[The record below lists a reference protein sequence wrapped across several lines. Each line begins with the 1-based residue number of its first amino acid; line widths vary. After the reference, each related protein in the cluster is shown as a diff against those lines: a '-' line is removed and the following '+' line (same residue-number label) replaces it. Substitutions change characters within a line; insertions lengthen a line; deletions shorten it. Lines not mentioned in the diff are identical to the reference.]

1 MKMAIRP
8 TRPSCNV
15 AAALGAAITV
25 TALAGPGEYPID
37 LAALRADAAE
47 RFNAA
52 DADGDGLVSAD
63 EFAAVDARFVA
74 EGRERGREPGVGAAP
89 PAGLEADRR
98 RQRLEANAKQREGQ
112 FAVADADGDGR
123 LSKEEFRGLPAAVR
137 AERER
142 ERMEAQRERRH
153 REFAI
158 ADADGDGQI
167 SADEFHDLPAAVRA
181 ERQRRLFI
189 RQDADGDGMLTASE
203 FPSRANRL
211 ARLDANGD
219 GQITA
224 DEMRKRRRR

>member
-1 MKMAIRP
+1 MKMAIRS

-52 DADGDGLVSAD
+52 DADGDGLVSND
-63 EFAAVDARFVA
+63 EFAAVDARFMA
-74 EGRERGREPGVGAAP
+74 EGRAAP
-89 PAGLEADRR
+89 PAGPEADRR
-98 RQRLEANAKQREGQ
+98 RQRLEAKAEQREGQ

-142 ERMEAQRERRH
+142 ERMEAQRERRQ

-158 ADADGDGQI
+158 ADTDGDGQI

>member
-1 MKMAIRP
+1 MKMAIRS

-52 DADGDGLVSAD
+52 DADGDGLVSND
-63 EFAAVDARFVA
+63 EFAAVDARFMA
-74 EGRERGREPGVGAAP
+74 EGRKREPGVGAAP
-89 PAGLEADRR
+89 PAGPEADRR
-98 RQRLEANAKQREGQ
+98 QQRLEAKAEQREGQ
-112 FAVADADGDGR
+112 FAIADADGDGR

-142 ERMEAQRERRH
+142 ERMEAQRERRQ